1 MLQKPPMDQKD
12 NRTQIQNHILGI
24 AGTLLVHGLL
34 IFLFYIIV
42 FHTPIPPWPE
52 EGGGGGGNGLEINLG
67 TSDQGMGTNQYAD
80 ISMPSFEN
88 KKVAEPVTPAAEQE
102 PKQIKTQDEEVLT
115 QDNEESVAVPSKTEK
130 TKKKTEKSTPVV
142 KQPVQPAALVKPV
155 VNQNALYKKKS
166 SNDGTTG
173 KPGNQGRE
181 DGKTG
186 SGNYGGTGTGKGTG
200 DGSGTGSGSGSGSGS
215 GIGSGTGGGVGSGI
229 SYNLR
234 GRTARSFGK
243 PFYNSP
249 EQGKIVVSIKV
260 NKQGKVIYA
269 AAGAKG
275 TDISE
280 IGLRQQAESAALKTV
295 FAPDNNDNTPDE
307 QIGTITYNF
316 RKVK

>member
-1 MLQKPPMDQKD
+1 MDQKD
-12 NRTQIQNHILGI
+12 NRKQIQNHILGI
-24 AGTLLVHGLL
+24 AGTLLFHGLL
-34 IFLFYIIV
+34 IFLFYVIV

-88 KKVAEPVTPAAEQE
+88 RKVSQPVTPPAEQE
-102 PKQIKTQDEEVLT
+102 VKQAKTQDEEVLT
-115 QDNEESVAVPSKTEK
+115 QDNEESTSVPSKTEK
-130 TKKKTEKSTPVV
+130 TKKKTENTTAV
-142 KQPVQPAALVKPV
+142 KQPTQPAAPVQPV

-166 SNDGTTG
+166 NNDGTTG

-215 GIGSGTGGGVGSGI
+215 GIGSGTGGGTGSGI
-229 SYNLR
+229 SFDLG
-234 GRTARSFGK
+234 GRTVRSLQK

-260 NKQGKVIYA
+260 NKQGKVTYA

-275 TDISE
+275 TTISE
-280 IGLRQQAESAALKTV
+280 IGLRQQAENAALKTV
-295 FAPDNNDNTPDE
+295 FAADANAPDE
-307 QIGTITYNF
+307 QTGTITYNF

>member
-1 MLQKPPMDQKD
+1 MDQTDRNK
-12 NRTQIQNHILGI
+12 QIQNHILGI
-24 AGTLLVHGLL
+24 AGTLLFHGLL
-34 IFLFYIIV
+34 IFLFIFII

-67 TSDQGMGTNQYAD
+67 TSNEGMGTNQFAD
-80 ISMPSFEN
+80 ISVPSFEN
-88 KKVAEPVTPAAEQE
+88 KKVPEPVVPPVQQAVKSTNAPAED
-102 PKQIKTQDEEVLT
+102 ILT
-115 QDNEESVAVPSKTEK
+115 QENEESVSVPSKPAK
-130 TKKKTEKSTPVV
+130 TKKKPEKDNAVKQPPVQEVVV
-142 KQPVQPAALVKPV
+142 KQPV
-155 VNQNALYKKKS
+155 VNPNALYKKKS
-166 SNDGTTG
+166 NNDGTTG

-215 GIGSGTGGGVGSGI
+215 GIGSGTGGGTGSGI
-229 SYNLR
+229 SFDLG
-234 GRTARSFGK
+234 GRTARSLQK

-260 NKQGKVIYA
+260 NKQGKVTYA

-295 FAPDNNDNTPDE
+295 FTIDNNAPDE
-307 QIGTITYNF
+307 QRGTITYIF
-316 RKVK
+316 KKVR

>member
-1 MLQKPPMDQKD
+1 MDQKD
-12 NRTQIQNHILGI
+12 KRTHVQNHILGI
-24 AGTLLVHGLL
+24 AGTLLFHGLL
-34 IFLFYIIV
+34 IFLFFVIM

-52 EGGGGGGNGLEINLG
+52 DGGGGGGNGLEINLG

-88 KKVAEPVTPAAEQE
+88 RKVSEPVTPPAEQE
-102 PKQIKTQDEEVLT
+102 VKQAKSEDEDVLT
-115 QDNEESVAVPSKTEK
+115 QDNEESAAVSSKTEK
-130 TKKKTEKSTPVV
+130 TKKKTEKATAVV
-142 KQPVQPAALVKPV
+142 KQVVKPAAPVQPV
-155 VNQNALYKKKS
+155 VNPNALYKKKS
-166 SNDGTTG
+166 NNDGTTG

-215 GIGSGTGGGVGSGI
+215 GTGSGTGGGAGSGI
-229 SYNLR
+229 SFDLG

-260 NKQGKVIYA
+260 NKQGKVTYA

-280 IGLRQQAESAALKTV
+280 ISLRQQAESAALKTV
-295 FAPDNNDNTPDE
+295 FVPDANAPDE
-307 QIGTITYNF
+307 QRGTITYNF